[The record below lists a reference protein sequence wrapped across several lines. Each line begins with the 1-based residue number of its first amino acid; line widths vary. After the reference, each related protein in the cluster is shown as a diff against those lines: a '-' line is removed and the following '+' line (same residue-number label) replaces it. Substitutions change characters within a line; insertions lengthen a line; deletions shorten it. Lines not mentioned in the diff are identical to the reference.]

1 MLARRSA
8 SGWLR
13 FAVLSLAIGVV
24 LTVAVAWAFALL
36 GTFSDGQLHVND
48 GGDGPPRPVIPP
60 PEGWDVATWRELHG
74 LGLRMD
80 MVSEREWIGSS
91 LILSLNG
98 GPQRTVTH
106 YRAGFPFLALR
117 WLGEGS
123 DVPQQNTTGV
133 ARAWWMGI
141 EVGLPAR
148 GSGVPR
154 GGIVPRLPI
163 RPAWPGFTLNT
174 LIFGAAACGVML
186 AAGSA
191 WRRRRRSR
199 GLCVRCGYDVV
210 GLAVCPE
217 CGAETGR

>member
-1 MLARRSA
+1 MDRAPVV
-8 SGWLR
+8 
-13 FAVLSLAIGVV
+13 AVSLLLGAA
-24 LTVAVAWAFALL
+24 LTVFVAWGFALF
-36 GTFSDGQLHVND
+36 GTFSGGTLHVNY
-48 GGDGPPRPVIPP
+48 GGAGPPRPAIAP

-74 LGLRMD
+74 FGLRMD

-123 DVPQQNTTGV
+123 DVAEQNTTGV

-141 EVGLPAR
+141 DAGLPVRAAGLPR
-148 GSGVPR
+148 SG
-154 GGIVPRLPI
+154 IMPRLPI
-163 RPAWPGFTLNT
+163 RPAWPGFALNT
-174 LIFGAAACGVML
+174 LLFGTAAGGAML
-186 AAGSA
+186 AVGSA
-191 WRRRRRSR
+191 WRRRRRRR